1 MMANPHRSLRV
12 LAVAAAG
19 AFLLST
25 TTACTAT
32 DTATEATPTRTA
44 SDTPT
49 PTPQPQPTSLPV
61 PTLAAFTPPIAFAES
76 GSLLLLPSDFTPN
89 TRGTVADAPVALAG
103 TSLFVTGTA
112 VARIDVESGR
122 ALWQDDLSDLR
133 GESAATP
140 TKPVVTA
147 DGTTVWV
154 AMAVA
159 SVSAAEQTEGD
170 PAHAPAVV
178 VPGAEATPDLTEPTA
193 DSQPSA
199 AADDPGVVLI
209 GYNAVTGD
217 RRTLATA
224 VPSASA
230 ASVLDQRVSLDQLS
244 DGSLLVGLSPRGGG
258 VSWTWSVDADGATRW
273 AQDGKFA
280 GEAGDVVIMR
290 LSGLA
295 GEPYPQ
301 VGGLD
306 RATGKVLWNR
316 AGEDE
321 AATDAWA
328 FPVGAETALT
338 TVSYATTRTVTRMI
352 DPRTGQDLG
361 GAASTVER
369 PLLQGGR
376 LYDAQSGFRSLDPA
390 TLSTE
395 WTRRSAGYGSVR
407 GVVLAQG
414 LVYGVDSADQGIILD
429 PESGE
434 RIADELAWEWLAVN
448 EYGAVVVNTA
458 GTVSAADDTYWFHP
472 AVAPPAEG

>member
-1 MMANPHRSLRV
+1 MF
-12 LAVAAAG
+12 AVAAAG
-19 AFLLST
+19 ALLASV
-25 TTACTAT
+25 TACTAT
-32 DTATEATPTRTA
+32 DAALEATPSSSA
-44 SDTPT
+44 SSTPT
-49 PTPQPQPTSLPV
+49 PTPEPQPTSLPQ
-61 PTLAAFTPPIAFAES
+61 PTLAAFQPPTAFSES

-89 TRGTVADAPVALAG
+89 TRGTVTDAPVALAG
-103 TSLFVTGTA
+103 TSLFVSGTT
-112 VARIDVESGR
+112 VTRIDTESGR
-122 ALWQDDLSDLR
+122 ALWQDDLTDLR
-133 GESAATP
+133 GESQAMP

-170 PAHAPAVV
+170 AAHAPAVV
-178 VPGAEATPDLTEPTA
+178 VPGSDATAALTEQTPDPA
-193 DSQPSA
+193 ASA
-199 AADDPGVVLI
+199 AADDPGLVLI
-209 GYNAVTGD
+209 GYNAVTGE
-217 RRTLATA
+217 RRTVATA

-230 ASVLDQRVSLDQLS
+230 TSVLDQRVSLDQLS
-244 DGSLLVGLSPRGGG
+244 DGSLVIGLSPRGGG
-258 VSWTWSVDADGATRW
+258 VAWTWSADQDGATRW
-273 AQDGKFA
+273 TQDGKFA

-306 RATGKVLWNR
+306 RVTGKILWNHV
-316 AGEDE
+316 GEDQ
-321 AATDAWA
+321 ASTDAWA
-328 FPVGAETALT
+328 FPVGTGTALT
-338 TVSYATTRTVTRMI
+338 TVSYSTTRTVTRMI
-352 DPRTGQDLG
+352 DPRTGEDLG

-369 PLLQGGR
+369 PLAQGGR
-376 LYDAQSGFRSLDPA
+376 LYDVQSGFRSLDPA

-395 WTRRSAGYGSVR
+395 WTRRTSGYGSVR
-407 GVVLAQG
+407 GVVLAEG

-434 RIADELAWEWLAVN
+434 RIADELAWEWLVVN

-472 AVAPPAEG
+472 AVAAPAA